1 MQNLSQINIRKLIKT
16 FLNKLIIIIE
26 LLLKSPSLRKLLF
39 IIVDSINILSSL
51 LVSNW
56 FLKYNYSITT
66 IYLYTLPC
74 AIFLF
79 IFTGQYKG
87 LSRYVGSPDLYKISF
102 RNFGILIIQLI
113 ILNKSFNSQ
122 ILKLLLL
129 NFLIFTLLTGI
140 FRFLLRD
147 LLRKFYYDNKNNIK
161 NKKKAFIYGAGSAG
175 AQLAASIKHN
185 NRYQICGFLDDDLK
199 LEGRE
204 LSGYKIYNP
213 KNLKVLI
220 KKLSINEILLAM
232 PSVSKGVR
240 SRIIKKFTKLGVKI
254 LQIPSL
260 DEIHK
265 GSKQIEFLR
274 EIEIEDLLQR
284 ESVAPNENLINKEIK
299 NRIICVTGAGG
310 SIGSELCS
318 QILKY
323 NPKKLILIEISE
335 INLYK
340 TEMLLTKNFPN
351 LKECI
356 EPNLGSLSNLPL
368 LKNIFEKNQ
377 IDIIFH
383 AAAYKHVPLL
393 EFNPLQAIKNNIFN
407 TKTLCEFSKKYKI
420 KHMVM
425 ISTDKA
431 VRPTNV
437 MGATKRVAE
446 IIVQGFAKES
456 KNKITESIN
465 ALDSYTNFSIVRF
478 GNVLGSSGS
487 VVPMFQE
494 QINQGG
500 PITLTHPEIIRY
512 FMSVKEAVE
521 LVLQAAALEKNGDIL
536 LLDMGKP
543 VKIIDLAKQ
552 MISLNGLS
560 IKDKKNK
567 NGDVEI
573 IYVGLRPGEK
583 LYEELLIDKKSQKTE
598 HPLIYRGIESA
609 PNLNEIN
616 DNLQVLEK
624 ELYLFNKNNC
634 LKLLKKIVP
643 EWEDQHNY

>member
-356 EPNLGSLSNLPL
+356 EPNLGSLSNLSL

-567 NGDVEI
+567 NGDIEI

>member
-185 NRYQICGFLDDDLK
+185 NGYQICGFLDDDLK

-220 KKLSINEILLAM
+220 KKLSINEILLAI

-356 EPNLGSLSNLPL
+356 EPNLGSLSNLSL

-567 NGDVEI
+567 NGDIEI

-643 EWEDQHNY
+643 EWEDQQNY

>member
-567 NGDVEI
+567 NGDIEI

>member
-1 MQNLSQINIRKLIKT
+1 MRNLSQTNIRKLIKS
-16 FLNKLIIIIE
+16 FLSKLIIIIE

-147 LLRKFYYDNKNNIK
+147 LLRKFYYDNKNIK

-351 LKECI
+351 LKESI
-356 EPNLGSLSNLPL
+356 EPHLGSLSNLPL

-377 IDIIFH
+377 IDIVFH

-536 LLDMGKP
+536 ILDMGKP

-567 NGDVEI
+567 NGDIEI